1 MGHFCRACIKAS
13 FNWLAM
19 LLLRLRLRAC
29 FCLCYLRWCKRL
41 RSLPAAAIGKCPA
54 RQPRAWV
61 GASERALGQGGRRRF
76 RGRQFARPRK
86 ESGLKS
92 KDYQRTCE
100 FSRGMVGSAST
111 CQPAAATRRSH
122 TQRETRSPPRTHRLR
137 LPPRAPQHHE
147 GLRGGRSDGETPTI
161 LRHDASAI
169 KEPAPCTML
178 GTPRQTRR
186 RDGSRR
192 GPTLRPPAQPVR
204 GKLLPVGVS
213 PRARLRRA
221 ARRAVCQAGCLQGAR
236 LRHRRW

>member
-1 MGHFCRACIKAS
+1 MGHFCGACIKAS

-100 FSRGMVGSAST
+100 FSRGMIGSAST

-122 TQRETRSPPRTHRLR
+122 THTHTHTQYTHRDSPPRAAHTQTS
-137 LPPRAPQHHE
+137 PPRAPRAP
-147 GLRGGRSDGETPTI
+147 RGAAGRP
-161 LRHDASAI
+161 
-169 KEPAPCTML
+169 L
-178 GTPRQTRR
+178 GR
-186 RDGSRR
+186 
-192 GPTLRPPAQPVR
+192 
-204 GKLLPVGVS
+204 
-213 PRARLRRA
+213 
-221 ARRAVCQAGCLQGAR
+221 
-236 LRHRRW
+236 